1 MRQGEW
7 RGDLYRADL
16 TGREM
21 HEMTIGVVGYGQIG
35 TRLVKLL
42 RAFGSK
48 ILVCDPYVQLSPEDL
63 SNGVSQVSFETLL
76 SESDV
81 VTLHPRV
88 TEETRHMINAKT
100 LALMRNDAILI
111 NTARGPLV
119 DYPALLHALKNNVI
133 GGAMLETFDI
143 EPPPEDYELLSLP
156 NVTLTPHIAGAS
168 VYTVTKAAR
177 MAAEEVKRYINNQP
191 PLNPC

>member
-1 MRQGEW
+1 
-7 RGDLYRADL
+7 
-16 TGREM
+16 
-21 HEMTIGVVGYGQIG
+21 
-35 TRLVKLL
+35 
-42 RAFGSK
+42 
-48 ILVCDPYVQLSPEDL
+48 
-63 SNGVSQVSFETLL
+63 
-76 SESDV
+76 
-81 VTLHPRV
+81 
-88 TEETRHMINAKT
+88 MINAKT

-177 MAAEEVKRYINNQP
+177 MAAEEVKRYINNQS